1 MPGKHTEEAQEIKRL
16 KRLVDLRDKEIIDI
30 KRECADQFKKI
41 KDLCFSN
48 EYGGLNDKN
57 AKLRKIHEIAA
68 DNFSAIIQDLV
79 ISDERDI
86 AKIIELPTNR
96 KVSK

>member
-1 MPGKHTEEAQEIKRL
+1 MLGKHSEEGQIIKRL
-16 KRLVDLRDKEIIDI
+16 QETIDLKDKEITDI

-41 KDLCFSN
+41 RDLCFLN

-68 DNFSAIIQDLV
+68 DNFSALVKDLII
-79 ISDERDI
+79 SNTEETP
-86 AKIIELPTNR
+86 KIIELPTNR

>member
-1 MPGKHTEEAQEIKRL
+1 MLGKHSEEGQTIKRL
-16 KRLVDLRDKEIIDI
+16 QETIDLKEKEITDI

-41 KDLCFSN
+41 RDLCFAN
-48 EYGGLNDKN
+48 EYGGKNDKN

-68 DNFSAIIQDLV
+68 DNFSALVKDLII
-79 ISDERDI
+79 SNTEETP
-86 AKIIELPTNR
+86 KIIELPTNR

>member
-68 DNFSAIIQDLV
+68 DNFSVIIQDLV